1 MAALNAE
8 LQEYLA
14 HSKGGRQSQDNGKSG
29 SVTGSSWFG
38 SSRPWSRQGG
48 PEVAQ
53 APTGWLAQAQTDM
66 FLPNLTKK
74 QRILG
79 FVGCLVMA
87 SFCFTLAGLYAPF
100 ILLKARKFA
109 LLYSLGSVFVISSF
123 SLLWGPVNHMRHLC
137 SSQRLPFTSAYF
149 GSMFLT
155 LYAALW
161 VKSTALTAVG
171 AVVQIIA
178 LLWYIASYIPGGQT
192 GLHFFTGLFT
202 TAVKRGVSST
212 LPV

>member
-66 FLPNLTKK
+66 FLPN
-74 QRILG
+74 
-79 FVGCLVMA
+79 
-87 SFCFTLAGLYAPF
+87 LAGLYAPF